1 MTEPIEKWK
10 EEWNSFVSKFN
21 TESDEWLDM
30 GLDMVFRAGY
40 EAAKRSQPVVDIP
53 APGKTDHASAAFY
66 ACKIFQA
73 LTDAGIQ
80 YRIKGE

>member
-30 GLDMVFRAGY
+30 GLDMVFKAGY
-40 EAAKRSQPVVDIP
+40 EAAKRSQPVAELPRLGDFHI
-53 APGKTDHASAAFY
+53 ATSLSYKNMIDS
-66 ACKIFQA
+66 
-73 LTDAGIQ
+73 LTDAGIN
-80 YRIKGE
+80 YRIKGD

>member
-30 GLDMVFRAGY
+30 GLDMVFKAGY
-40 EAAKRSQPVVDIP
+40 EAAKRSQPAVEIP
-53 APGKTDHASAAFY
+53 RLGDFHIATSLSYKNMIDS
-66 ACKIFQA
+66 
-73 LTDAGIQ
+73 LTAAGIN